1 MVKHKFDVF
10 GASVQ
15 VKRPGFFSG
24 FSFSLNSYVSCFFSI
39 SIFDLSPR
47 GYNTFRPVGGVSF
60 LARQRLANIQGVT
73 NSPTYPCSLNTLPH
87 GVVAWPCGGDRK

>member
-15 VKRPGFFSG
+15 VNRPGFFSG

-60 LARQRLANIQGVT
+60 LARHVGGE
-73 NSPTYPCSLNTLPH
+73 SPGGGQFPTLLTVH
-87 GVVAWPCGGDRK
+87 SYLWCGDMAL